1 MDACDRDQ
9 NQDKQFEQ
17 IFSLMKK
24 KILSNV
30 TLYCSFE
37 EQTAPTT
44 FLRNVIASIFTLVQK
59 PLKPGRRSNFI
70 IDIF

>member
-24 KILSNV
+24 KLLSNEN
-30 TLYCSFE
+30 LHCSFE
-37 EQTAPTT
+37 KQTAPKTS
-44 FLRNVIASIFTLVQK
+44 LRNAIASIFTLVQK
-59 PLKPGRRSNFI
+59 PSRRRKLHNYYY
-70 IDIF
+70 